1 MNQITSP
8 MSISRSCTLSDR
20 VRDIAG
26 GLGCAEVWARA
37 AGPHVLIGLGAQEA
51 FARVTP
57 LGIGAYGLSFRN
69 PESAGETRSSRWD
82 PVLLI
87 DDLEETVEHAL
98 VGEGALTPTTDLIV
112 EAKTEH

>member
-1 MNQITSP
+1 MNQVTSAP
-8 MSISRSCTLSDR
+8 SISRSNTLSER

-26 GLGCAEVWARA
+26 ELGCGGVWARA
-37 AGPHVLIGLGAQEA
+37 SGPHVLIGLGAEEA

-69 PESAGETRSSRWD
+69 EANETTGGPVRSAQWD

-87 DDLEETVEHAL
+87 DDLAETVEHAL
-98 VGEGALTPTTDLIV
+98 VGEGAIALDD
-112 EAKTEH
+112 

>member
-1 MNQITSP
+1 MNEVTSALRV
-8 MSISRSCTLSDR
+8 SRSNTLSDR

-26 GLGCAEVWARA
+26 ELGCAAVWARA
-37 AGPHVLIGLGAQEA
+37 SGPHVLIGLGAEEA

-69 PESAGETRSSRWD
+69 ETTGVLARSSPWD

-87 DDLEETVEHAL
+87 DDLAETVEHAL
-98 VGEGALTPTTDLIV
+98 VGEGAITLDD
-112 EAKTEH
+112 